1 VIPLLLPV
9 MKLLFCPQSAADE
22 FLIQITNDK
31 LNLQVVM
38 SELEDNSAGAVSIF
52 MGNVRNK
59 GKFGNVLEMYYEA
72 YGVMAEEKMREIET
86 EVKTKWN
93 IKKLV
98 AIHRIGNLK
107 VGETSII
114 IGVCA
119 EHRHEAFEACKYIIN
134 NVKTRVPIWKKEI
147 SEESQMWIDGILLE

>member
-1 VIPLLLPV
+1 MIR
-9 MKLLFCPQSAADE
+9 
-22 FLIQITNDK
+22 ITNDK
-31 LNLQVVM
+31 LDLQVVM
-38 SELEDNSAGAVSIF
+38 NELEDNSAGAVSIF
-52 MGNVRNK
+52 IGNVRNR

-72 YGVMAEEKMREIET
+72 YGEMAEKKMIEIES

-114 IGVCA
+114 IGVCS

-147 SEESQMWIDGILLE
+147 SNESQKWAEGILLEYRKNE

>member
-9 MKLLFCPQSAADE
+9 MKLLFYPQSAADE
-22 FLIQITNDK
+22 FLIQITN
-31 LNLQVVM
+31 NQVSLQVVM

-52 MGNVRNK
+52 IGKVRNR
-59 GKFGNVLEMYYEA
+59 GKFGNVSEIYYEA
-72 YGVMAEEKMREIET
+72 YREMAEEKMREIEN
-86 EVKTKWN
+86 EAHTKWN

-114 IGVCA
+114 IGVCS

-147 SEESQMWIDGILLE
+147 SDESQKWTDGILLE